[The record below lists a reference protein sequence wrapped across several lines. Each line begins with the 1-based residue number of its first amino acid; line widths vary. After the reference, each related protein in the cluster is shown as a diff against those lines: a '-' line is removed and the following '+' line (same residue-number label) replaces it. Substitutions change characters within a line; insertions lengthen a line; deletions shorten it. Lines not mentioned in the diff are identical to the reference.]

1 VRSGFRRSDTPGTV
15 REPGAVSIHQEETM
29 ERDEFARHLRRIE
42 RKLDEARDD
51 LDDLTKQFKKTAP
64 AEPPAA
70 PAPKEDDPWK

>member
-1 VRSGFRRSDTPGTV
+1 
-15 REPGAVSIHQEETM
+15 M